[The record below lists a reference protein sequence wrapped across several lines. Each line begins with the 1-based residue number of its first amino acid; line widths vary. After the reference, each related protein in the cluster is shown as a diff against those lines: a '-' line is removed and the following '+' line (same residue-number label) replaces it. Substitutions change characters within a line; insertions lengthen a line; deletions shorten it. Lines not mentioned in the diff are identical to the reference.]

1 MNEPP
6 HTPDQEA
13 QHDATVGERHLPLRP
28 LVGFAVVAMLAVLAT
43 AGVKSWRDL
52 ATAKQQEHELVERI
66 DATRTRI
73 GELEERVRLLD
84 EDPLTLERLAREQ
97 LGMVRPGDVVIV
109 LPDDEVEASASPP
122 SP

>member
-1 MNEPP
+1 MSQPP
-6 HTPDQEA
+6 HAPDQEA
-13 QHDATVGERHLPLRP
+13 PPETSSGDRRMPLRP
-28 LVGFAVVAMLAVLAT
+28 LLVFAVVAVLAVLAT

-52 ATAKQQEHELVERI
+52 ATAKQQERELVERI

-109 LPDDEVEASASPP
+109 LPDDEVGASAPPTSP
-122 SP
+122 